1 MSTTKLIT
9 IDGVQVY
16 VEVEEL
22 DLPVPTAA
30 PAPAT
35 RGLNPRRNVEPT
47 GVAEKIGDVGNQLRA
62 AIKSIT
68 GPMHA
73 ALQEL
78 PPDEWTIE
86 LNIGFKGEAGIPCIT
101 KGEANASVKVTAKWK
116 KSGA

>member
-16 VEVEEL
+16 VEVEDLEL
-22 DLPVPTAA
+22 PASTAV
-30 PAPAT
+30 PAPVT
-35 RGLNPRRNVEPT
+35 RGPGSRRNVEPT
-47 GVAEKIGDVGNQLRA
+47 GVAEKISDVGDQLRA

-68 GPMHA
+68 GPMQS
-73 ALQEL
+73 ALKEL

-86 LNIGFKGEAGIPCIT
+86 MNIGFKGEAGIPCIT

-116 KSGA
+116 KGA

>member
-16 VEVEEL
+16 VEVEAL
-22 DLPVPTAA
+22 ALPVPTAA

-35 RGLNPRRNVEPT
+35 RGVSPHRNVEPT

-68 GPMHA
+68 GPMHS

-116 KSGA
+116 KTGA

>member
-16 VEVEEL
+16 VEVEAL
-22 DLPVPTAA
+22 DLPVPADATA
-30 PAPAT
+30 PGT
-35 RGLNPRRNVEPT
+35 RGIGQRRNVEPT
-47 GVAEKIGDVGNQLRA
+47 GVAEKLGDVGDQLRA

-68 GPMHA
+68 GPMHS
-73 ALQEL
+73 ALKEL

-86 LNIGFKGEAGIPCIT
+86 LNIGFKGQAGIPCIT